1 MSLKNMCKPSLIR
14 SVNLLSLFRGGNNG
28 FESATK
34 ILRKAVIAA
43 AILVSG
49 GILTPSLVNAHM
61 QSDEAIAATED
72 AVQNTILNDFRLPVT
87 AKSKNNSLDGK
98 KKTIIFI
105 DNVVISQGSL
115 EILADRVEA
124 DANAG
129 KGKEV
134 ITALG
139 KPASYKQR
147 LEDGSIIIASAN
159 EIKYNVELQTI
170 SLKGNASIIQ
180 NDVKVNGDSIAFDM
194 AKEQIMAS
202 TDANSSESVTTVLS
216 PGAFSSTK
224 QPDED
229 KP

>member
-216 PGAFSSTK
+216 PGAFSSSE